1 MRKTVTLFIILC
13 LFAFSA
19 LTAQQAKEEEKPD
32 PLANFSFVDEIKPVP
47 ERMKEGFDS
56 ITDRDAVNYLQFL
69 SSDLLEG
76 RDTASHGYDIAALYA
91 ATMFELWGI
100 KPAGDMDRPPR
111 RSMFDMMKKGGPK
124 SKKSYF
130 QNMAMREYLGN
141 EGMATVEWQKGQLKK
156 TKTFYPD
163 IDFTYFASVSQT
175 LTAPVVFVGYGIK
188 EKSLKFDEYKNMD
201 VKGKIVMIL
210 SETPGKDDPKSPFRK
225 GELMRKYYPPRMM
238 RRMSNPKTKL
248 AKELGA
254 VAVLLV
260 ENSPNNNPDVA
271 RRILDSQRIFDERP
285 IFPGKSRR
293 ISLIEGKGLP
303 MPWDT
308 IPTIRISREMTD
320 KILDLVAQDIETLK
334 GKIESTLQSHS
345 MPLQGI
351 TFTVKNKAKTKL
363 VNSKN
368 VIGYIEGSDPE
379 LKKEV
384 IVIGAHLDHLGKRG
398 DYIFNGA
405 DDDGSGS
412 VGVMEIAEAF
422 AKNPVKPKRS
432 ILFALWTGEEKGLLG
447 SRYYVANPYF
457 PLDKTVANLNLDMI
471 SRAWK
476 KDRLQMMSRMF
487 GIKLD
492 KETLKKIDPKNFINC
507 SYDADTPGL
516 AEIVRAN
523 NDYVGL
529 QVYLRESK
537 EAMGGSDHAPFAMSN
552 LPWAFFMAAMTE
564 DYHQPSDTIDK
575 ISPKLMEKVIK
586 LTYLTAFTLADK

>member
-1 MRKTVTLFIILC
+1 MVIF
-13 LFAFSA
+13 FVFVFS
-19 LTAQQAKEEEKPD
+19 LLIGQQEKEETELD
-32 PLANFSFVDEIKPVP
+32 PQANFSFVDEIKPVP
-47 ERMKEGFDS
+47 ERMKGGFDS
-56 ITDRDAVNYLQFL
+56 ITSEDAVNYLQFL

-91 ATMFELWGI
+91 ATMFELWDI

-111 RSMFDMMKKGGPK
+111 RSFLDMMKGGQK

-130 QNMAMREYLGN
+130 QNMALREHIDH
-141 EGMATVEWQKGQLKK
+141 EGMATVDWQKGPLRQ

-163 IDFTYFASVSQT
+163 IDFTFFASASQT
-175 LTAPVVFVGYGIK
+175 LTAPVVFVGYGIQ
-188 EKSLKFDEYKNMD
+188 EESLKFDEYKDMD
-201 VKGKIVMIL
+201 VKGKIVMML
-210 SETPGKDDPKSPFRK
+210 SETPGKDDPKSPFKK
-225 GELMRKYYPPRMM
+225 GELLRKYYPPRMM

-260 ENSPNNNPDVA
+260 ENSPDNNPDVA
-271 RRILDSQRIFDERP
+271 RRMLDSERIFDERP
-285 IFPGKSRR
+285 IFPEKERR

-320 KILDLVAQDIETLK
+320 AILDLVAQDIESLK

-345 MPLQGI
+345 MPLQGV
-351 TFTVKNKAKTKL
+351 TFTLENKAKTKL
-363 VNSKN
+363 VSCKN
-368 VIGYIEGSDPE
+368 VVGYVEGSDPE

-384 IVIGAHLDHLGKRG
+384 VVIGAHLDHLGRRG

-405 DDDGSGS
+405 DDDGSGC

-422 AKNPVKPKRS
+422 VKNPVKPKRS

-471 SRAWK
+471 SRSWK
-476 KDRLQMMSRMF
+476 EDYLKMMARMF
-487 GIKLD
+487 GMKLD
-492 KETLKKIDPKNFINC
+492 KETLKKINPDNFINC

-529 QVYLRESK
+529 QVYLRQSQ

-552 LPWAFFMAAMTE
+552 LPWAFFSAGFTE

-575 ISPKLMEKVIK
+575 INPELMEKIIR
-586 LTYLTAFTLADK
+586 LTYLTAYTLADQ

>member
-1 MRKTVTLFIILC
+1 LIFFV
-13 LFAFSA
+13 FAFSSVVG
-19 LTAQQAKEEEKPD
+19 QQEKEETKSD
-32 PLANFSFVDEIKPVP
+32 PLANFSFVEEIKPVP
-47 ERMKEGFDS
+47 EKMREGFDS
-56 ITDRDAVNYLQFL
+56 ITDKDAVNYLQFL

-76 RDTASHGYDIAALYA
+76 RDTASDGYDIAALYA

-111 RSMFDMMKKGGPK
+111 RGMFDMMKGEGPK

-130 QNMAMREYLGN
+130 QNMALREYLEN

-156 TKTFYPD
+156 EKTFWMD
-163 IDFTYFASVSQT
+163 IDFTFFASASQT
-175 LTAPVVFVGYGIK
+175 LTAPVVFVGYGIQ
-188 EKSLKFDEYKNMD
+188 EESLKFDEYKNMD
-201 VKGKIVMIL
+201 VKGKIVMML

-238 RRMSNPKTKL
+238 MRMSNPKTKL

-254 VAVLLV
+254 VAVLLI
-260 ENSPNNNPDVA
+260 ENSPSNNPDVA
-271 RRILDSQRIFDERP
+271 RRTLDSQRISDEKP
-285 IFPGKSRR
+285 IFPGKERR

-320 KILDLVAQDIETLK
+320 TILAMVDQDIVTLK
-334 GKIESTLQSHS
+334 GQIESTLQSHS

-351 TFTVKNKAKTKL
+351 TFTIKNKAKTQL
-363 VNSKN
+363 VNCKN
-368 VIGYIEGSDPE
+368 VVGYIEGSDPE

-422 AKNPVKPKRS
+422 AKNPEKPKRS

-471 SRAWK
+471 SRTWK
-476 KDRLQMMSRMF
+476 EDYLKMMARMF
-487 GIKLD
+487 GMKLD
-492 KETLKKIDPKNFINC
+492 KEALEKIDPDNFINV

-516 AEIVRAN
+516 EEIVRAN

-529 QVYLRESK
+529 QVYLRKSE

-552 LPWAFFMAAMTE
+552 LPWAFFNAGFTE

-575 ISPKLMEKVIK
+575 ISPKLMEKVIR
-586 LTYLTAFTLADK
+586 LTYLTAFSLADK

>member
-1 MRKTVTLFIILC
+1 MRKIAPFFIILC
-13 LFAFSA
+13 LFAFST
-19 LTAQQAKEEEKPD
+19 LPAQQAKEEEKPD
-32 PLANFSFVDEIKPVP
+32 PLKNFSFVDETKPVP
-47 ERMKEGFDS
+47 EKMKEGFDS
-56 ITDRDAVNYLQFL
+56 ITDKDAVNYLQFL

-91 ATMFELWGI
+91 ASMFELWGL
-100 KPAGDMDRPPR
+100 KPAGDMIRPPR
-111 RSMFDMMKKGGPK
+111 RGMFDMMKGGGPK

-130 QNMAMREYLGN
+130 QNMAMREYLDN
-141 EGMATVEWQKGQLKK
+141 EGMAIVEWQKGQLKK
-156 TKTFYPD
+156 TKTFYLD
-163 IDFTYFASVSQT
+163 IDFTTFTSASQT
-175 LTAPVVFVGYGIK
+175 LAAPVVFVGYGIQ
-188 EKSLKFDEYKNMD
+188 EESLKFDEYKKLD
-201 VKGKIVMIL
+201 VRGKIIMML

-238 RRMSNPKTKL
+238 RRMGNPKTKL

-254 VAVLLV
+254 VAVILV
-260 ENSPNNNPDVA
+260 ENSPKNNPDVA
-271 RRILDSQRIFDERP
+271 RRILDSQSIFDERP
-285 IFPGKSRR
+285 ILPGKSRR

-320 KILDLVAQDIETLK
+320 KILAMVGQDIETLK

-351 TFTVKNKAKTKL
+351 TFTVKNKTKTKL
-363 VNSKN
+363 VNCKN
-368 VIGYIEGSDPE
+368 VVGYIEGSDPE

-398 DYIFNGA
+398 DYVYNGA

-471 SRAWK
+471 SRTWK
-476 KDRLQMMSRMF
+476 KDYLKMMSRMF
-487 GIKLD
+487 GMKLD
-492 KETLKKIDPKNFINC
+492 KETLEKINPKNFINC

-537 EAMGGSDHAPFAMSN
+537 EGMGGSDHAPFAMSD
-552 LPWAFFMAAMTE
+552 LPWAFFNAAITE
-564 DYHQPSDTIDK
+564 DYHQPSDTVDK
-575 ISPKLMEKVIK
+575 ISPKLMEKVIR
-586 LTYLTAFTLADK
+586 LTYLTAFTLADN